1 MKKLLLLFITTS
13 FVLSQNLIESVSDIY
28 ENGNIKAISYHQKIW
43 QKIELVK
50 KETYYENGQMAYVGN
65 YKDGNVVKRTWY
77 NEDGSINKEGEITE
91 IWDKAIQLREDEKLM
106 ESINSFKSII
116 KDYPLDDLAAK
127 AQFQIADIYLNDTK
141 DFEFAVEEFEKVVKE
156 YPEHEVSKKSL
167 FMIAYIY
174 NNYLEAYSDAIINY
188 NLFKERY
195 PADELIPS
203 VEYELEGLKNIKAT
217 IDSLNSI
224 VNKKTEI

>member
-1 MKKLLLLFITTS
+1 MKNILILLIGLTG
-13 FVLSQNLIESVSDIY
+13 LSC
-28 ENGNIKAISYHQKIW
+28 NGNSSKSA
-43 QKIELVK
+43 
-50 KETYYENGQMAYVGN
+50 N
-65 YKDGNVVKRTWY
+65 
-77 NEDGSINKEGEITE
+77 
-91 IWDKAIQLREDEKLM
+91 QLWSDAQQFRSEEKLM
-106 ESINSFKSII
+106 ESITSFKSVI
-116 KDYPLDDLAAK
+116 KDYPLDNLAAK

-141 DFEFAVEEFEKVVKE
+141 DFEYAVEEFEKVVTE

-188 NLFKERY
+188 NLFKEKY
-195 PADELIPS
+195 PSDELIPS

-224 VNKKTEI
+224 VNKKSKI